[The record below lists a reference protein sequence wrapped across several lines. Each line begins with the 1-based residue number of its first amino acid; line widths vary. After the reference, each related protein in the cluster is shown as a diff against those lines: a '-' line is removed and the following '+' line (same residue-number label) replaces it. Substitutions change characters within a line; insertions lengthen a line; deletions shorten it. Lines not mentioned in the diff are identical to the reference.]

1 MSSKKHHSTK
11 MSLTLEKILIQSLT
25 DIKNQPNKN
34 ITKSDIIYCLMEAI
48 DKDKSYII
56 TNHDKKIDANE
67 LIKFNFFFNSLKDG
81 VPLAYVLGNQ
91 FFYKYKYYVNHHVL
105 IPRPETEIIVSEIIN
120 RGDQVFNSKKGLNII
135 DAGSGSGCIG
145 LSIASERSEW
155 NIILSEKS
163 FGASEVLN
171 KNYQSE
177 CRKNCFLVMGDWLKA
192 FKKDTADIIVS
203 NPPYIKHD
211 CTNIDKSVSNYEPAE
226 ALFSPDEG
234 LSDIKK
240 IISESKKVLK
250 KDGLL
255 FIENGFDQSEK
266 VVEILKENYYEDID
280 IILDYNDIKR
290 FTVSRNP

>member
-1 MSSKKHHSTK
+1 
-11 MSLTLEKILIQSLT
+11 MSLTLEKILVQSLT
-25 DIKNQPNKN
+25 DIENQPNKN

-48 DKDKSYII
+48 GKDKSYII
-56 TNHDKKIDANE
+56 TNHDKRINTNQ

-91 FFYKYKYYVNHHVL
+91 FFYKYKYYVNHDVL
-105 IPRPETEIIVSEIIN
+105 IPRPETEIIISEIIN
-120 RGDQVFNSKKGLNII
+120 RGDQIFNSRKEFNVI

-145 LSIASERSEW
+145 LSIASERNKW

-163 FGASEVLN
+163 LRASKILN

-177 CRKNCFLVMGDWLKA
+177 CRKNCFLVMSDWLST
-192 FKKDTADIIVS
+192 FKEDTADIIVS
-203 NPPYIKHD
+203 NPPYIKTD
-211 CTNIDKSVSNYEPAE
+211 CTDIDKNVSDYEPAE
-226 ALFSPDEG
+226 ALFSPDGG
-234 LSDIKK
+234 LSDIKR
-240 IISESKKVLK
+240 IISESRKVLR

-255 FIENGFDQSEK
+255 FVENGFDQSEK

-280 IILDYNDIKR
+280 IILDYNNIKR

>member
-1 MSSKKHHSTK
+1 
-11 MSLTLEKILIQSLT
+11 MSLTLEKILVQSLT
-25 DIKNQPNKN
+25 SIKNQPDKN

-48 DKDKSYII
+48 GKDKSYII
-56 TNHDKKIDANE
+56 TNHDEKIDGNQ
-67 LIKFNFFFNSLKDG
+67 LIKFNFFFDSLKDG

-91 FFYKYKYYVNHHVL
+91 FFYKYKYYVDHNVL

-120 RGDQVFNSKKGLNII
+120 RGDQVYQANKNFNII

-145 LSIASERSEW
+145 LSIASERNEW
-155 NIILSEKS
+155 NVILSEKS
-163 FGASEVLN
+163 LRASKILS

-177 CRKNCFLVMGDWLKA
+177 YRKNCFLIMSDWLSA

-203 NPPYIKHD
+203 NPPYIKKN
-211 CTNIDKSVSNYEPAE
+211 CNEIDINVSNYEPAE
-226 ALFSPDEG
+226 ALFSPDAG
-234 LSDIKK
+234 LSDIKR

-266 VVEILKENYYEDID
+266 VVAILKENYYEDID
-280 IILDYNDIKR
+280 IILDYNNIKR
-290 FTVSRNP
+290 FTVSRSP

>member
-1 MSSKKHHSTK
+1 
-11 MSLTLEKILIQSLT
+11 MSLTLEKILVQSLSS
-25 DIKNQPNKN
+25 IKNQPDKN

-48 DKDKSYII
+48 GKDKSYII
-56 TNHDKKIDANE
+56 TNHDEKIDGNQ
-67 LIKFNFFFNSLKDG
+67 LIKFNFFFDSLKDG

-91 FFYKYKYYVNHHVL
+91 FFYKYKYYVDHNVL

-120 RGDQVFNSKKGLNII
+120 RGDQVYQANKNFNII

-145 LSIASERSEW
+145 LSIASERNEW
-155 NIILSEKS
+155 NVILSEKS
-163 FGASEVLN
+163 LRASKILS

-177 CRKNCFLVMGDWLKA
+177 YRKNCFLVMSDWLSA

-203 NPPYIKHD
+203 NPPYIKKN
-211 CTNIDKSVSNYEPAE
+211 CNEIDINVSNYEPAE
-226 ALFSPDEG
+226 ALFSPDAG
-234 LSDIKK
+234 LSDIKR

-266 VVEILKENYYEDID
+266 VVAILKENYYEDID
-280 IILDYNDIKR
+280 IILDYNNIKR
-290 FTVSRNP
+290 FTVSRSP

>member
-1 MSSKKHHSTK
+1 
-11 MSLTLEKILIQSLT
+11 MSLTLEKILVQSLSS
-25 DIKNQPNKN
+25 IKNQPDKN

-48 DKDKSYII
+48 GKDKSYII
-56 TNHDKKIDANE
+56 TNHDEKIDGNQ
-67 LIKFNFFFNSLKDG
+67 LIKFNFFFDSLKDG

-91 FFYKYKYYVNHHVL
+91 FFYKYKYYVDHNVL

-120 RGDQVFNSKKGLNII
+120 RGDQVYQANKNFNII

-145 LSIASERSEW
+145 LSIASERNEW
-155 NIILSEKS
+155 NVILSEKS
-163 FGASEVLN
+163 LRASKILS

-177 CRKNCFLVMGDWLKA
+177 YRKNCFLIMSDWLSA

-203 NPPYIKHD
+203 NPPYIKKN
-211 CTNIDKSVSNYEPAE
+211 CNEIDINVSNYEPAE
-226 ALFSPDEG
+226 ALFSPDAG
-234 LSDIKK
+234 LSDIKR

-266 VVEILKENYYEDID
+266 VVEILKKNYYEDID
-280 IILDYNDIKR
+280 IILDYNNIKR
-290 FTVSRNP
+290 FTVSRSP

>member
-1 MSSKKHHSTK
+1 
-11 MSLTLEKILIQSLT
+11 MSLTLEKILVQSLT
-25 DIKNQPNKN
+25 SIKNQPDKN

-48 DKDKSYII
+48 GKDKSYII
-56 TNHDKKIDANE
+56 TNHDEKIDGNQ
-67 LIKFNFFFNSLKDG
+67 LIKFNFFFDSLKDG

-91 FFYKYKYYVNHHVL
+91 FFYKYKYYVDHNVL

-120 RGDQVFNSKKGLNII
+120 RGDQVYQAKKNFNII
-135 DAGSGSGCIG
+135 DVGSGSGCIG
-145 LSIASERSEW
+145 LSIASERKQW
-155 NIILSEKS
+155 NVILSEKS
-163 FGASEVLN
+163 LRASKILN

-177 CRKNCFLVMGDWLKA
+177 YRKNCFLVMSDWLSA

-203 NPPYIKHD
+203 NPPYIKRN
-211 CTNIDKSVSNYEPAE
+211 CTEIDTNVSNYEPAE

-234 LSDIKK
+234 LSDIKR

-266 VVEILKENYYEDID
+266 VVAILKENYYEDID
-280 IILDYNDIKR
+280 IILDYNNIKR
-290 FTVSRNP
+290 FTVSRSP

>member
-1 MSSKKHHSTK
+1 
-11 MSLTLEKILIQSLT
+11 MSLTLEKILVQSLT
-25 DIKNQPNKN
+25 DIENQPNKN

-48 DKDKSYII
+48 GKDKSYII
-56 TNHDKKIDANE
+56 TNHDKRINTNQ

-91 FFYKYKYYVNHHVL
+91 FFYKYKYYVNHDVL
-105 IPRPETEIIVSEIIN
+105 IPRPETEIIISEIIN
-120 RGDQVFNSKKGLNII
+120 RGDQIFNSRKEFNVI

-145 LSIASERSEW
+145 LSIASERNKW

-163 FGASEVLN
+163 LRASKILN

-177 CRKNCFLVMGDWLKA
+177 CRKNCFLVMSDWLST
-192 FKKDTADIIVS
+192 FKEDTADIIVS
-203 NPPYIKHD
+203 NPPYIKTD
-211 CTNIDKSVSNYEPAE
+211 CTNIDKNVSDYEPAE
-226 ALFSPDEG
+226 ALFSPDGG
-234 LSDIKK
+234 LSDIKR
-240 IISESKKVLK
+240 IISESRKVLR

-255 FIENGFDQSEK
+255 FVENGFDQSEK

-280 IILDYNDIKR
+280 IILDYNNIKR

>member
-1 MSSKKHHSTK
+1 
-11 MSLTLEKILIQSLT
+11 
-25 DIKNQPNKN
+25 
-34 ITKSDIIYCLMEAI
+34 MEAI
-48 DKDKSYII
+48 GKDKSYII
-56 TNHDKKIDANE
+56 TNHDEKIDGNQ
-67 LIKFNFFFNSLKDG
+67 LIKFNFFFDSLKDG

-91 FFYKYKYYVNHHVL
+91 FFYKYKYYVDHNVL

-120 RGDQVFNSKKGLNII
+120 RGDQIYKPKKNFNII

-145 LSIASERSEW
+145 LSIASERNEW
-155 NIILSEKS
+155 NVILSEKS
-163 FGASEVLN
+163 LGASKILN

-177 CRKNCFLVMGDWLKA
+177 YRNNCFLVMSDWLSA

-203 NPPYIKHD
+203 NPPYVKTN
-211 CTNIDKSVSNYEPAE
+211 CTEIDKNVSDYEPAE
-226 ALFSPDEG
+226 ALFSPDGG
-234 LSDIKK
+234 LSDIKR

-280 IILDYNDIKR
+280 IILDYNNIKR

>member
-1 MSSKKHHSTK
+1 
-11 MSLTLEKILIQSLT
+11 MSLTLEKILARSLT
-25 DIKNQPNKN
+25 DIKSQPNKN

-48 DKDKSYII
+48 AKDKSYII
-56 TNHDKKIDANE
+56 TNYDKKIDSNQ
-67 LIKFNFFFNSLKDG
+67 LIKFNFFLDSLKDG

-91 FFYKYKYYVNHHVL
+91 FFYKYKYYVNHNVL
-105 IPRPETEIIVSEIIN
+105 IPRPETEIIISEIIN
-120 RGDQVFNSKKGLNII
+120 RGDQVYKSRKNLNII

-145 LSIASERSEW
+145 LSIASERDEW

-163 FGASEVLN
+163 LDALKILN

-177 CRKNCFLVMGDWLKA
+177 HRDNCFLVMSDWLSV
-192 FKKDTADIIVS
+192 FKEGAADIIVS
-203 NPPYIKHD
+203 NPPYVKIN
-211 CTNIDKSVSNYEPAE
+211 CTEIARSVSDYEPAE
-226 ALFSPDEG
+226 ALFSPDGG
-234 LSDIKK
+234 LSDIKR
-240 IISESKKVLK
+240 IILESKKVLK

-290 FTVSRNP
+290 FTVSRSP